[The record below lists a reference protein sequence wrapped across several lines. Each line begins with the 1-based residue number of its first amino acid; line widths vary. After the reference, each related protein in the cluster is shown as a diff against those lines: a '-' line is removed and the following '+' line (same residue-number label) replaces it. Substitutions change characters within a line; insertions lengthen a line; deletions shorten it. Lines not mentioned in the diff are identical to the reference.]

1 VAPQHR
7 RDVRHDHR
15 AGGFLPYRRFVLSI
29 PQIHV
34 EAGGEAMTYEQGIV
48 YELRGQKVTRSLGYK
63 DVATA
68 LTTMARLLD
77 GNL

>member
-1 VAPQHR
+1 
-7 RDVRHDHR
+7 
-15 AGGFLPYRRFVLSI
+15 
-29 PQIHV
+29 
-34 EAGGEAMTYEQGIV
+34 MTYEQGIV